1 MQSFVFLN
9 DNFILASTS
18 APPAVLVYSPKQR
31 ASDDATH
38 LLRFLLGTSF
48 QGPDYSN
55 DDILLASNT
64 SPGYLPNSG
73 EVPFHIA
80 GNERMIALY
89 SQHFDEW
96 SAMFLIPAKGLL
108 REIES
113 LPVKEGLDVE
123 WEACGLHSLLE
134 YVPEAPRHSY
144 WINQW
149 PYSVF
154 GMRYLLPRVARIGGK
169 RNVIIRDFCP
179 RRYLR
184 ASKEE
189 REESD
194 ALEEAIE
201 YLKPNH
207 YRVPGGPHPH
217 SILKCVPLP
226 ESIGLDILIILISE
240 DGILIVEKVRDWKNL

>member
-1 MQSFVFLN
+1 
-9 DNFILASTS
+9 
-18 APPAVLVYSPKQR
+18 
-31 ASDDATH
+31 
-38 LLRFLLGTSF
+38 
-48 QGPDYSN
+48 
-55 DDILLASNT
+55 
-64 SPGYLPNSG
+64 
-73 EVPFHIA
+73 
-80 GNERMIALY
+80 
-89 SQHFDEW
+89 
-96 SAMFLIPAKGLL
+96 
-108 REIES
+108 
-113 LPVKEGLDVE
+113 
-123 WEACGLHSLLE
+123 
-134 YVPEAPRHSY
+134 
-144 WINQW
+144 
-149 PYSVF
+149 
-154 GMRYLLPRVARIGGK
+154 MRYLLPRVARIGGK

-240 DGILIVEKVRDWKNL
+240 DGVLIVEKVRDWKNL